1 MKFGPTSHYIKK
13 LIMDG
18 LKEPNMISKTEKRSL
33 IQISSFLSQYVGRIF
48 KQDKNRLKSFKKS
61 R

>member
-1 MKFGPTSHYIKK
+1 MKLGPTSHYIKK

-48 KQDKNRLKSFKKS
+48 KQDKIS
-61 R
+61 